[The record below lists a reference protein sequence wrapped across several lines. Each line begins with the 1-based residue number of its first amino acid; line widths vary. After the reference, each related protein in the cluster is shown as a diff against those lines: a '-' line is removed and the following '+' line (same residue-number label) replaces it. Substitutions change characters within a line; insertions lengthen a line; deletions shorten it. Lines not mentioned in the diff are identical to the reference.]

1 MAPQNSVIGGRAA
14 ADEGSEEALY
24 CWVSQFLVRELG
36 ALVQQG
42 SDAGQQ
48 GLLISLICCPHLPQ
62 WHNFEEAL
70 SFRVSFLPSAPRDLP
85 SEWSGQL
92 NKPLNPTL
100 HSSTPFNSAPLRSTT
115 AQCCNLRQILSWTV
129 LAEQKSS
136 CIRYKQVRPS
146 VSTEVKLQWTC
157 LNLSKLES
165 SVETRKSGTC
175 IWKCLK
181 SADVTL
187 DLNLQISVFPFT
199 LTPPAMAKL
208 CKSVEKERSC
218 WILFCCRL

>member
-1 MAPQNSVIGGRAA
+1 MREVRRPYIAGSASSWSGSWVLWSSKGVMLVNRVSSFRSSAAP
-14 ADEGSEEALY
+14 
-24 CWVSQFLVRELG
+24 
-36 ALVQQG
+36 
-42 SDAGQQ
+42 
-48 GLLISLICCPHLPQ
+48 ISPNDTI
-62 WHNFEEAL
+62 FEEAL
-70 SFRVSFLPSAPRDLP
+70 FFRVSFLPSAPRDLP

-165 SVETRKSGTC
+165 SVETKQSGTC